1 MLNPEQIQET
11 INDVQELKDKILK
24 RHQQDPT
31 FCLRTESV
39 FTQYI
44 NSLSYITGNVS
55 PQTASYGFNPQ
66 PLKSVIGK
74 PIGERSGAKLNLPVI
89 STDDVEAFKETVQL
103 LHDGFLDRENIQLL
117 DSLKEIEIR
126 GVASLAGLDDFRE
139 AEINGAY
146 IDVIKAKITANKDLE
161 AARDQK
167 KKELQGNT
175 SANDTAPAVVVDQK
189 QPEGDAVV
197 NVIQEGTTAN
207 KDLEADQKQTEQ
219 ISPANKAEGA
229 TENNTPDVIVAAAKA
244 EKTKQNTKK

>member
-1 MLNPEQIQET
+1 MLNPEQVQET

-31 FCLRTESV
+31 FCLRTENV

-44 NSLSYITGNVS
+44 NSLSYITGMVN
-55 PQTASYGFNPQ
+55 PQTASYGFSPQ
-66 PLKSVIGK
+66 PLKSVIGRSV
-74 PIGERSGAKLNLPVI
+74 GEKTATKMVLPVI
-89 STDDVEAFKETVQL
+89 STDDVEAFKETVQF

-146 IDVIKAKITANKDLE
+146 INAIKEKITANKNLE
-161 AARDQK
+161 EARNQK
-167 KKELQGNT
+167 KLELQGNT
-175 SANDTAPAVVVDQK
+175 ITDTITPAVVVDQK
-189 QPEGDAVV
+189 QPDTTV
-197 NVIQEGTTAN
+197 NVIQDGAPS
-207 KDLEADQKQTEQ
+207 KDVLNVDQQQ
-219 ISPANKAEGA
+219 NEGA
-229 TENNTPDVIVAAAKA
+229 STTNIIEDAPANNTPDVNYAAAKT